1 MTILPAITI
10 ILHIIKCTPYGSH
23 TDNPIKDLCGAQIPN
38 PYGPSVGCIRACP
51 YRTHTDKLIWAF
63 LGTQAMSPYQY
74 HELRP
79 IDRLLPL
86 SHTVS
91 IWACYLG
98 HTCVLYG
105 QARIYS
111 TLGPYGLGIW
121 APHGSFMGLP

>member
-1 MTILPAITI
+1 MTSR
-10 ILHIIKCTPYGSH
+10 LHIIKCTPYGSH

-63 LGTQAMSPYQY
+63 LGTQAKSPYRY

-86 SHTVS
+86 SLGSSGLFSQYMSCEDNKDFLSNKCSMRTR
-91 IWACYLG
+91 YL
-98 HTCVLYG
+98 HFNTIV
-105 QARIYS
+105 
-111 TLGPYGLGIW
+111 PK
-121 APHGSFMGLP
+121 